1 MDDMNAIL
9 PAANRLANEI
19 FDKQQ
24 LSNAETV
31 IAVEQYDAL
40 PIPRKWK
47 PVDVNEYAEEI
58 QNKNLTPAS
67 S

>member
-40 PIPRKWK
+40 PIPRK
-47 PVDVNEYAEEI
+47 
-58 QNKNLTPAS
+58 
-67 S
+67 